1 MISHKYKLIFIHIP
15 KCAGSS
21 IKDYYFDEPVID
33 WKVPNYEILYGWCP
47 KRQIHLQHAT
57 SKQLLETGLI
67 SKDHWSEYFKFTF
80 IRNPFDRAYS
90 DYLWIQKDR
99 KIRGSFQ
106 EYILQKGN
114 FDKVLNDCSDKN
126 YRGDH
131 VISQTDFFD
140 FEGHYKMDFVGR
152 FESLNNDIEK
162 LNKILGIQ
170 KPFTYHSK
178 KNKNRLDHYS
188 LFYSAKTKR
197 MVAKK
202 FSDDLNKLDYRFDDQ
217 KTLLDKL
224 KKLLQ

>member
-21 IKDYYFDEPVID
+21 IKDYYFDEPDVD
-33 WKVPNYEILYGWCP
+33 WKVPNYKILYGWCP
-47 KRQIHLQHAT
+47 KRKIHLQHAT

-67 SKDHWSEYFKFTF
+67 SNEHWDEYFKFTF
-80 IRNPFDRAYS
+80 VRNPFDRAYS
-90 DYLWIQKDR
+90 DYLWIQKNR
-99 KIRGSFQ
+99 KIKGTFQ

-114 FDKVLNDCSDKN
+114 FDKVLNDRSDKN

-140 FEGHYKMDFVGR
+140 FEGNYKMDFVGR

-162 LNKILGIQ
+162 LNKLLGIQ

-188 LFYSAKTKR
+188 LFYSSKTKR
-197 MVAKK
+197 MVEEK
-202 FSDDLNKLDYRFDDQ
+202 FSKDLNKLDYKFDDQ
-217 KTLLDKL
+217 KSFLDKL